1 MKNSLPYYLYDAF
14 SAKRFGGSQAAIV
27 LNADAVNASTRA
39 ALAKEFGYPATVFVA
54 DITNEKIEAQFYST
68 VAELPMC
75 GHGTV
80 ALISCLSDLNLLDW
94 SNHSTLNLSLALPN
108 GEAPVIAT
116 RQDNGKTLAMLKVRV
131 AKFRD
136 DSIDLSRLS
145 KALGITHRAFS
156 NELPIQTAV
165 ADFTHLIV
173 PVNSLS
179 DMLSLQPNFSDIAFF
194 YGDHGIETITVICT
208 KVEAANAETGAK
220 TGASAHVR
228 IRDFCPAVGVAESAA
243 AGTTNAAVA
252 GYLFR
257 QGLLSRVSDG
267 EIHVLGEQ
275 GIEIQRPSEIHSRL
289 ILKNDSI
296 ESQWVG
302 GVASRVASGQLDL
315 SQELFEYEIY

>member
-14 SAKRFGGSQAAIV
+14 SVKRFGGSQAAIV
-27 LNADAVNASTRA
+27 LNADAVDASTRA
-39 ALAKEFGYPATVFVA
+39 ALAKELGYPATVFVA
-54 DITNEKIEAQFYST
+54 DITNDKIEAQFYST

-94 SNHSTLNLSLALPN
+94 SNHSTLHLSLALPN
-108 GEAPVIAT
+108 GEAPVIAI

-145 KALGITHRAFS
+145 KALGSTHRAFS

-173 PVNSLS
+173 PVNSVS
-179 DMLSLQPNFSDIAFF
+179 DMLSLQPNFSDIASF

-208 KVEAANAETGAK
+208 KVEAANAG

-257 QGLLSRVSDG
+257 QGPLSRVSDG
-267 EIHVLGEQ
+267 EIHVLAEQ

-289 ILKNDSI
+289 ILNNDSI

-315 SQELFEYEIY
+315 S